1 MISVMKNTLKI
12 LLKRRS
18 FIISTFLLPIG
29 LIFLFAMMYRGVSDA
44 KIAVQ
49 NNDQGELGQVLTDKL
64 SDLDGIE
71 VVKADK
77 NADTEGL
84 IFHKYE
90 VLVTID
96 KNYTQDMLNGNDAQI
111 KVKSISENETK
122 AVVSGILNG
131 EAQSLSLLVNNINV
145 KSEGIDKVIETYKN
159 SKPEDTISKVQQE
172 RTSITSSVG
181 IIIFLIFISAE
192 FSTVFLLE
200 DESNGTKERTLMSKV
215 SEKDYYG
222 GLSIIFFL
230 SASVPAIEY
239 YVISKLFNYEFGFK
253 NTYLLL
259 VLMLVFVL
267 LAVVFNVFLTTVFK
281 NKAIFGT
288 IGSTLTIPIFMLSG
302 AFWPYEYMSSTL
314 QRIGNALPPRWF
326 FVSIERLQNG
336 GTVIDILPYI
346 FGLLLVILVLFL
358 LSIFATR
365 NKIVFVKESK

>member
-12 LLKRRS
+12 LLKRKS
-18 FIISTFLLPIG
+18 FIISTFLLPIA
-29 LIFLFAMMYRGVSDA
+29 LIFLFSMMYMGASDS
-44 KIAVQ
+44 KIAVV

-64 SDLDGIE
+64 SNLDGIQ
-71 VVKADK
+71 VVKPDK

-96 KNYTQDMLNGNDAQI
+96 ENYTQDILNGNDAQI

-122 AVVSGILNG
+122 AVVTGMINS
-131 EAQSLSLLVNNINV
+131 ESQSLALLANNIDLKN
-145 KSEGIDKVIETYKN
+145 EGIDKVIETYKN
-159 SKPEDTISKVQQE
+159 SKPDYTLSKNE
-172 RTSITSSVG
+172 EKRTSVTSSVG
-181 IIIFLIFISAE
+181 IIIYLIFISAG

-215 SEKDYYG
+215 SEKEYYG

-230 SASVPAIEY
+230 SASIPAIEY
-239 YVISKLFNYEFGFK
+239 YAISKIFNYEFGFN

-259 VLMLVFVL
+259 VLMLIFVL

-302 AFWPYEYMSSTL
+302 AFWPYEFMSSTL
-314 QRIGNALPPRWF
+314 QKIGNALPPRWF

-336 GTVIDILPYI
+336 GTIIDILPYI

-358 LSIFATR
+358 LSVFATR
-365 NKIVFVKESK
+365 NKIVFVKENR

>member
-1 MISVMKNTLKI
+1 MISVIKNTLKI
-12 LLKRRS
+12 LLKRKS
-18 FIISTFLLPIG
+18 FIISTFLLPIA
-29 LIFLFAMMYRGVSDA
+29 LIFLFSMMYMGASDT

-49 NNDQGELGQVLTDKL
+49 NNDQGEFGQVLTDKL
-64 SDLDGIE
+64 SNLDGIE
-71 VVKADK
+71 VVKPDK

-96 KNYTQDMLNGNDAQI
+96 GNYTQDILNGNDAQI

-122 AVVSGILNG
+122 AVVSGILNS
-131 EAQSLSLLVNNINV
+131 ESQSLSLLANNINL
-145 KSEGIDKVIETYKN
+145 KNEGIDKVIDTYKN
-159 SKPEDTISKVQQE
+159 SKPDYTLSKNE
-172 RTSITSSVG
+172 EKRTSITASVG
-181 IIIFLIFISAE
+181 IIMYLIFISAG

-215 SEKDYYG
+215 SEKEYYG

-239 YVISKLFNYEFGFK
+239 YVISKIFNYEFGFK

-259 VLMLVFVL
+259 VLMLVIVL

-302 AFWPYEYMSSTL
+302 AFWPYEFMSSTL
-314 QRIGNALPPRWF
+314 QKIGNALPPRWF

-336 GTVIDILPYI
+336 GTIIDILPYI

-358 LSIFATR
+358 LSVFATR
-365 NKIVFVKESK
+365 NKIVFVKENR